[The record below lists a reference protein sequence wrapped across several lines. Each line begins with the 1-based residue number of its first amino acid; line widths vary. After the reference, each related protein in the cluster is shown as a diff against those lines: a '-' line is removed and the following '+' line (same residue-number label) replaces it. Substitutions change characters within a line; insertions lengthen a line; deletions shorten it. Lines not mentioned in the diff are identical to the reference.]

1 MSEGMLWG
9 HERELMLLIKSTV
22 TLLKVELFNSILNT
36 HIRQENYPGGGNRI
50 VFFKEKSN

>member
-1 MSEGMLWG
+1 MLRG
-9 HERELMLLIKSTV
+9 HEKELMLLIKSTV

-36 HIRQENYPGGGNRI
+36 HIRKENYSGGGNRI